1 MQYASKR
8 NAKTEVDS
16 TPKDD
21 QHENREKAGK
31 VTPDSQHRG
40 RATCAGE
47 DIPAALCILLITTTV
62 VDDDVSHTSH
72 TQLMQLLQQ
81 VLERLL
87 ELQLHMSLCTVYFVE
102 VLLLCINSGLKRLRP
117 PVAKM

>member
-1 MQYASKR
+1 MQYALKR

-47 DIPAALCILLITTTV
+47 DIPAAL
-62 VDDDVSHTSH
+62 
-72 TQLMQLLQQ
+72 
-81 VLERLL
+81 
-87 ELQLHMSLCTVYFVE
+87 
-102 VLLLCINSGLKRLRP
+102 
-117 PVAKM
+117 